1 MRIAFL
7 SLFSMILFSAFG
19 QTLLAA
25 RPGGAQLSPEKAR
38 AARPGATVPTEIP
51 AVAEAGNQFA
61 VDLYAR
67 LSKEQPGKNLFF
79 SPTSISIALGMTAA
93 GAQGQTEAEMAQAL
107 HLAGILPQA
116 HAEYRKELERWN
128 STDKDRGYTLRVAN
142 RLWGQKGFPFLAG
155 YLTLTRQQYGA
166 ELGVVDFAGQTEAAR
181 QEINTWV
188 EKQTADKIKD
198 LLPVGVLDRMT
209 RLVLTN
215 AIYFKGDWASPFK
228 KEQTHDE
235 DFAVSA
241 AQKVKAPLMHQNG
254 SYPYAEEAG
263 LQALELPYKGN
274 DLSMFV
280 LLPKDC
286 AGPGRFGEV
295 ALGGQDCRPAVAASL
310 AEGRGLSAQVQVGGI
325 VLDEEHA

>member
-1 MRIAFL
+1 M
-7 SLFSMILFSAFG
+7 
-19 QTLLAA
+19 
-25 RPGGAQLSPEKAR
+25 
-38 AARPGATVPTEIP
+38 
-51 AVAEAGNQFA
+51 
-61 VDLYAR
+61 
-67 LSKEQPGKNLFF
+67 
-79 SPTSISIALGMTAA
+79 
-93 GAQGQTEAEMAQAL
+93 
-107 HLAGILPQA
+107 
-116 HAEYRKELERWN
+116 
-128 STDKDRGYTLRVAN
+128 AN

-155 YLTLTRQQYGA
+155 YLVLTRQQYGA

-198 LLPVGVLDRMT
+198 LLPIGVLDRMT

-274 DLSMFV
+274 DLSMLV
-280 LLPKDC
+280 LLPKDVQ
-286 AGPGRFGEV
+286 G
-295 ALGGQDCRPAVAASL
+295 LGDL
-310 AEGRGLSAQVQVGGI
+310 EKTLSADKIAGLRSQLRSRKAEVYLPKFKLEASFSMKNTLEQLGMKVPFTAAADFSGMDGQRDLYI
-325 VLDEEHA
+325 SAVIHKAFVDVNEEGTEAAAATGVAVRAMALRVEPPPAIFRADHPFVFAIIDKQDGTILFLGRVTDPKR